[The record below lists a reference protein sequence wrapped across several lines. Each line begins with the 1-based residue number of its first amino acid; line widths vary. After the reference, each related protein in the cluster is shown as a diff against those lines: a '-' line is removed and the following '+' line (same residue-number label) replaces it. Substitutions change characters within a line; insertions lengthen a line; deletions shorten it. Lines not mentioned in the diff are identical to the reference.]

1 VEGRIV
7 SEIRAQGL
15 CKTFRSGFWMRPVCA
30 LSGLDLEV
38 RAGEILGLLGPNGAG
53 KTTAIKL
60 LAGLIQPTGG
70 EAWIRG
76 VPVSDPRSRYQLGFL
91 PEGTFF
97 HEHLTGREFLDFH
110 ASLLGLPRGVRRE
123 RSQALLERTG
133 IAHAADQQLRRY
145 SKGMRQRLGLAQ
157 ALIGDPAVLILDEPM
172 SGLDPIGRKEVRDL
186 ILALR
191 AEGKTI
197 LFSSHILADAEMI
210 CDQVAILVR
219 GRSVHQGYLDELLGR
234 ELVGVELVVEGIDE
248 ALCDAL
254 AHEAA
259 RFVAQ
264 GARFQF
270 DFSSESE
277 AEKALDRV
285 RAAGGRVR
293 SLMPRRRSLEDLLV
307 ADAKKEAGS

>member
-1 VEGRIV
+1 M
-7 SEIRAQGL
+7 SEIRAKGL
-15 CKTFRSGFWMRPVCA
+15 SKTFRSGFWMRPVSA
-30 LSGLDLEV
+30 LAGLDLEV

-60 LAGLIQPTGG
+60 LTGLIHASSG

-76 VPVSDPRSRYQLGFL
+76 VPVSNPRSRYALGFL

-97 HEHLTGREFLDFH
+97 HDHLTGREFLDFH
-110 ASLLGLPRGVRRE
+110 ASLLGLPRRARRE
-123 RSQALLERTG
+123 RAGALLARTG
-133 IAHAADQQLRRY
+133 IAHAADQPLRRY

-157 ALIGDPAVLILDEPM
+157 ALVGDPAVLILDEPM

-186 ILALR
+186 VLELR

-219 GRSVHQGYLDELLGR
+219 GRSVHQGYLDDLLGR
-234 ELVGVELVVEGIDE
+234 ELLGVELVVEGIDE
-248 ALCDAL
+248 ALCEAL
-254 AHEAA
+254 AREAL

-264 GARFQF
+264 GARFLL
-270 DFSSESE
+270 DFSSEAE

-293 SLMPRRRSLEDLLV
+293 SLVPRRRSLEDLLV
-307 ADAKKEAGS
+307 SDVKKEAGS